1 MAVSRYYSS
10 VARATTLTGDINAS
24 ATSATVAAAT
34 GFPSSTPYTMIIDQ
48 DTVNE
53 EVVEVTARSGTT
65 LTITRG
71 VDGTTGISHTAG
83 AAVEHGFSARDFSE
97 SRQHEDASEQGHG
110 LASGSAVIG
119 ENATQTRTN
128 KTLTNPTINAA
139 TVSGT
144 ITGGATM
151 TGQTFTSATLTSPTI
166 NGATLSGTLSGGATL
181 SGQTITSA
189 TLGGDLAAG
198 SNKITGLSDP
208 ASAQD
213 ASTKAYVASVI
224 ATGASNA
231 AAAATSATAAATSAT
246 ASATSATSAATEATA
261 SATSA
266 TASAS
271 SATAAAASYD
281 SFDDRYL
288 GAKSSDPS
296 VDNDG
301 DALVTGALVFNTTS
315 NEMKVYNGSAWQLV
329 DSSTGI
335 SETLIDAKGDLI
347 VGSADNTAARLAV
360 GTNGFVLTADS
371 AEATGLKWS
380 ASTGGGAGLQDVF
393 FLMGA

>member
-1 MAVSRYYSS
+1 
-10 VARATTLTGDINAS
+10 
-24 ATSATVAAAT
+24 
-34 GFPSSTPYTMIIDQ
+34 
-48 DTVNE
+48 
-53 EVVEVTARSGTT
+53 
-65 LTITRG
+65 
-71 VDGTTGISHTAG
+71 
-83 AAVEHGFSARDFSE
+83 
-97 SRQHEDASEQGHG
+97 
-110 LASGSAVIG
+110 
-119 ENATQTRTN
+119 
-128 KTLTNPTINAA
+128 
-139 TVSGT
+139 
-144 ITGGATM
+144 M
-151 TGQTFTSATLTSPTI
+151 TGNI
-166 NGATLSGTLSGGATL
+166 VM
-181 SGQTITSA
+181 
-189 TLGGDLAAG
+189 G
-198 SNKITGLSDP
+198 SNMVTSSANPSDDTHL
-208 ASAQD
+208 AR
-213 ASTKAYVASVI
+213 KAYVDSI
-224 ATGASNA
+224 LG
-231 AAAATSATAAATSAT
+231 
-246 ASATSATSAATEATA
+246 SATSAATSASTATTQA
-261 SATSA
+261 SNASTSASAAASSATSA
-266 TASAS
+266 AS

-329 DSSTGI
+329 DTSTGI

>member
-10 VARATTLTGDINAS
+10 VARRTTLTSDINAS
-24 ATSATVAAAT
+24 ATSVVVAAAT
-34 GFPSSTPYTMIIDQ
+34 GFPSLTPYTLIIDQ

-53 EVVEVTARSGTT
+53 EIVEVTSRSGTT
-65 LTITRG
+65 LTVTRG
-71 VDGTTGISHTAG
+71 VDGTTGVSHTAG
-83 AAVEHGFSARDFSE
+83 AQVEHGVSGRDFSE
-97 SRQHEDASEQGHG
+97 SRQHEDASENVHG
-110 LASGSAVIG
+110 TGSGSAVVG
-119 ENATQTRTN
+119 TTDTQ
-128 KTLTNPTINAA
+128 TLTNK
-139 TVSGT
+139 
-144 ITGGATM
+144 
-151 TGQTFTSATLTSPTI
+151 TLTSPTI
-166 NGATLSGTLSGGATL
+166 NAATLSGTLSGGATL

-198 SNKITGLSDP
+198 SNKITGLADP

-213 ASTKAYVASVI
+213 ASTKAYVDSVI

-246 ASATSATSAATEATA
+246 AA
-261 SATSA
+261 ATSA
-266 TASAS
+266 TAAAS
-271 SATAAAASYD
+271 SATAAASSATSAEASYD

-315 NEMKVYNGSAWQLV
+315 NEMKVWNGSAWQLV
-329 DSSTGI
+329 DSSSGI
-335 SETLIDAKGDLI
+335 AETLIDAKGDLI

-360 GTNGFVLTADS
+360 GTDGFVLTADS
-371 AEATGLKWS
+371 AEATGVKWS
-380 ASTGGGAGLQDVF
+380 ASTGGGAGLQDIF

>member
-1 MAVSRYYSS
+1 M
-10 VARATTLTGDINAS
+10 
-24 ATSATVAAAT
+24 
-34 GFPSSTPYTMIIDQ
+34 
-48 DTVNE
+48 
-53 EVVEVTARSGTT
+53 EVTARSGTT

-97 SRQHEDASEQGHG
+97 SRQHEDASEQVHG

-119 ENATQTRTN
+119 ENDTQTLTN

-213 ASTKAYVASVI
+213 ASTKAYVDSVI

-246 ASATSATSAATEATA
+246 NA
-261 SATSA
+261 ATSA
-266 TASAS
+266 TAAAT
-271 SATAAAASYD
+271 SATAAATSATNAEASFD

-288 GAKSSDPS
+288 GAKASDPAT
-296 VDNDG
+296 DNDG
-301 DALVTGALVFNTTS
+301 NALVTGALVFNSTS
-315 NEMKVYNGSAWQLV
+315 NAMKVWNGSSWQLV
-329 DSSTGI
+329 DTASGI
-335 SETLIDAKGDLI
+335 SPSLIDAKGDLI
-347 VGSADNTAARLAV
+347 VGSADDTPARLAV
-360 GTNGFVLTADS
+360 GANGTVLTAAS
-371 AEATGLKWS
+371 GESTGLTWS
-380 ASTGGGAGLQDVF
+380 TPTEAPAAFNSF
-393 FLMGA
+393 FLVGV

>member
-24 ATSATVAAAT
+24 VTTAVVAAAT

-71 VDGTTGISHTAG
+71 VDGTTGIAHTAG
-83 AAVEHGFSARDFSE
+83 AAIEHGFSARDFSE
-97 SRQHEDASEQGHG
+97 SRQHEDASEQVHG

-119 ENATQTRTN
+119 ENDTQTMTN

-189 TLGGDLAAG
+189 TLGGALAAG
-198 SNKITGLSDP
+198 TNKITGLGDP
-208 ASAQD
+208 TAAQD
-213 ASTKAYVASVI
+213 ASTKAYVDSVV

-246 ASATSATSAATEATA
+246 ASATSATASGTSATA

-271 SATAAAASYD
+271 SATSAAASLD
-281 SFDDRYL
+281 AFDDRYL
-288 GAKSSDPS
+288 GSKSSAPT

-301 DALVTGALVFNTTS
+301 DALATGALYFNSST
-315 NEMKVYNGSAWQLV
+315 NEMYVWNGSAWQLV
-329 DSSTGI
+329 DSASGI
-335 SETLIDAKGDLI
+335 AATIVDAKGDLI
-347 VGSADNTAARLAV
+347 AATADNTVARLAV
-360 GTNGFVLTADS
+360 GTDTFVLTADS
-371 AEATGLKWS
+371 AEATGLKWA